1 MNKETITKW
10 MIQNCPCP
18 MWNRTLSA
26 EEIEWLYKNSK
37 PAHEVW
43 WFEENW
49 ELVFYWPDGR
59 RY

>member
-1 MNKETITKW
+1 MNEETITKW
-10 MIQNCPCP
+10 MIQNYSCP
-18 MWNRTLSA
+18 MWNRALSS

-43 WFEENW
+43 WFTENW
-49 ELVFYWPDGR
+49 EWVFYWPDGR